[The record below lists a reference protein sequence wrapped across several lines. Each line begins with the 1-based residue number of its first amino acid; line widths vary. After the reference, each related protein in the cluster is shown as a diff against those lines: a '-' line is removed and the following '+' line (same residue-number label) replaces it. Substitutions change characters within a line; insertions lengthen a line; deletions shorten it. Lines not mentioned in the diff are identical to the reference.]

1 MPLHYASTSAI
12 LAQITAGLT
21 AGSRDLHDL
30 MQRFLQPVVALAGA
44 TSGAVRVF
52 SEAGDRLDLV
62 GDVGK
67 SSTLCR
73 AEQSADRHC
82 GFCGT
87 AADHSRVV
95 WATDLS
101 TCVPSGSHAEGQR
114 MLAVPLQHRGRVLGV
129 YNLFFNAQQEPS
141 SDVLALLKSVGE
153 LLGLALDNARL
164 EAENLRAKLIG
175 ERQMMAA
182 EVHDS
187 LAQSLTFVKMR
198 IPLLRDALLESDKTR
213 ALAYC
218 EDVGDAVSQAHTC
231 LRSIITQLRAPMDP
245 QGLVHALD
253 ASVEAFRR
261 TTRTELEFV
270 NEIPDLRLAS
280 EQEAQVFHLVQE
292 ALTNIARHAGAQH
305 ARLSIATTHAGEV
318 EILIEDDGAGLPT
331 TAVVGGSHYGMEI
344 MRERAGRIG
353 GGLEVGT
360 RSGGGTRVRLVF
372 PVPMAQFQKSQ
383 ELR

>member
-153 LLGLALDNARL
+153 LLGLALYNARL

-198 IPLLRDALLESDKTR
+198 IPLLRDALLESDTTR

-261 TTRTELEFV
+261 TTPTELEFV